1 MNKDSIVLGSGR
13 VYVTEFD
20 AATGIPEDS
29 VLETEENRI
38 GYISGGATLEY
49 SPTFYEAKDDLGVV
63 TKTILTEEEAN
74 FKTGI
79 MTFCASTLNQL
90 CSPGRVTE
98 DAEKKIR
105 TIKIGGAGND
115 TGKKYVVH
123 FVHKDAQDGDIRIT
137 IVGRNEAGFSLAF
150 AKDSETVIDAE
161 FKCQSMDTDGTLIVY
176 KEEYTPVVEG

>member
-13 VYVTEFD
+13 VYVTEYD
-20 AATGIPEDS
+20 ASTGIPEDS
-29 VLETEENRI
+29 VLETEGNRI

-63 TKTILTEEEAN
+63 TKTLITEEEAT

-79 MTFCASTLNQL
+79 MTFCADTLNKL
-90 CSPGRVTE
+90 CSTGRVTE
-98 DAEKKIR
+98 DTEKKTR

-115 TGKKYVVH
+115 NGKKYVIH
-123 FVHKDAQDGDIRIT
+123 FVHKDSQDGDIRIT
-137 IVGRNEAGFSLAF
+137 IVGKNEAGFSLAF

-161 FKCQSMDTDGTLIVY
+161 FKCQSMDNEGTLIIY
-176 KEEYTPVVEG
+176 KEQTLAEG

>member
-13 VYVTEFD
+13 VYVTEYD
-20 AATGIPEDS
+20 ASAGIPEDN

-63 TKTILTEEEAN
+63 TKTLITEEEAI

-79 MTFCASTLNQL
+79 MTFCADTLNKL
-90 CSPGRVTE
+90 CSTGRITE
-98 DAEKKIR
+98 DSEKKTR

-115 TGKKYVVH
+115 NGKKYVIH
-123 FVHKDAQDGDIRIT
+123 FVHKDSQDGDIRIT
-137 IVGRNEAGFSLAF
+137 IVGKNEAGFSLAF

-161 FKCQSMDTDGTLIVY
+161 FKCQSMDNEGTLIVY
-176 KEEYTPVVEG
+176 KEETKAEG

>member
-13 VYVTEFD
+13 VYVTEYD
-20 AATGIPEDS
+20 ASAGIPEDN

-63 TKTILTEEEAN
+63 TKTLITEEEAT

-79 MTFCASTLNQL
+79 MTFCANTLNKL
-90 CSPGRVTE
+90 CSTGRVTE
-98 DAEKKIR
+98 DAQKKTR

-115 TGKKYVVH
+115 NGKKYVIH
-123 FVHKDAQDGDIRIT
+123 FVHKDSQDGDIRIT
-137 IVGRNEAGFSLAF
+137 IVGKNEAGFSLAF

-161 FKCQSMDTDGTLIVY
+161 LKCQSMDNEGTLIVY
-176 KEEYTPVVEG
+176 KEETKAEG

>member
-13 VYVTEFD
+13 VYVTEYD
-20 AATGIPEDS
+20 ASAGIPEDN

-63 TKTILTEEEAN
+63 TKTLITEEEAT

-79 MTFCASTLNQL
+79 MTFCANTLNKL
-90 CSPGRVTE
+90 CSTGRVTE
-98 DAEKKIR
+98 DVGKKTR

-115 TGKKYVVH
+115 NGKKYVIH
-123 FVHKDAQDGDIRIT
+123 FVHKDSQDGDIRIT
-137 IVGRNEAGFSLAF
+137 IVGKNEAGFSLAF

-161 FKCQSMDTDGTLIVY
+161 FKCQSMDNEGTLIVY
-176 KEEYTPVVEG
+176 KEETKAEG